1 MNRLFETLERLPT
14 SKECKFLPPVANY
27 EKDFVSRSTADTG
40 LPYFEFV
47 GDLNKSESDVRE
59 YRLIRLPNGL
69 TAFVI
74 HDSLES
80 KACAALDVNVG
91 SLADPPAFQ
100 GLAHFCEHLLFMGTT
115 KYPKENDYNAYLS
128 ANGGYSNAY
137 TDLEDT
143 CYYFEVT
150 YDALEG
156 ALDRFSQFFIDPLF
170 TEDCTDRE
178 VRAVDSEHKKNIQS
192 DMWRQYQIEK
202 ELSSPDHPFSMF
214 ATGNQATLSGA
225 AAELGVDLRGK
236 LLEFHAKYYS
246 ADIMKLVVV
255 GRDSLDQLTEWAV
268 SKFSP
273 ILSKGMTKPLFKGHP
288 LTEREM
294 GKFIRVKSIRQQRTL
309 DMTFAL
315 PDVKPFRQT
324 KPSRYLGSLV
334 GHEGKGSILSYVKR
348 RGWATSIVAGRSPTS
363 AEGFDMF
370 KVTVSLTEL
379 GLEKYEDV
387 IRVVFAFMQLLQS
400 KKPQK
405 WFQDELQRVSEIEY
419 KFLEKSE
426 AVNLASNLAN
436 TMQNRYLEPEWVLS
450 DGMLLNE
457 FDEELIEWVQGFLV
471 PDNFR
476 ILLAARELD
485 VDFGLT
491 EKYYGVSY
499 RVDAIP
505 DALMQELRGELRF
518 DELSLP
524 EPNLF
529 IPDNLEVKG
538 QKTSAD
544 PTAEPTLLRLAEG
557 LELWFKQDDRFF
569 LPRGEV
575 RINIE
580 NPRAYE
586 SPLSSIFSQL
596 FVLVLKDS
604 LSEITYDAQVAG
616 LWFDIHESV
625 DGFSISVDGFNDKLP
640 QLLRILLTTIKNYK
654 VDDTQ
659 FEVYSREVRK
669 KLDNVRHAEP
679 YSHVQ
684 TNTHYLNYATVWRY
698 SDKLSA
704 FPLVNKQRLQKFI
717 ESLFEQTRVQM
728 IVMGNFAEQDA
739 LDMADMVIDVL
750 GSKPLPDYAR
760 QWSRVLLHNPGSYVH
775 YATMPEDANVN
786 SSIDV
791 SIYTGLTQNDW
802 ERVVLD
808 LTHII
813 IQEPFFDQLRTKE
826 QLGYITYCSDRKYSD
841 GHMTLRLLV
850 QSETNPAYV
859 SQRIS
864 HFVRGFRKRLVD
876 MTQEEFERY
885 VNSLKVKREEKL
897 KNLYGETSRYWTH
910 VCSGYYLFDK
920 IDRDLANLAIV
931 GKDDIV
937 AFWDKYINPSTALSL
952 TSLTAAIWSTKIAQP
967 SDEDLVKY
975 PEISIALHG
984 CLLRDGISNPT
995 LEAVDA
1001 FVQSLA
1007 PGDTED
1013 EALARM
1019 IQALCQPVA
1028 TLGED
1033 AEKTAKAIEKISEP
1047 ASYVRTAL
1055 SMAIEQASRDQSV
1068 AACNGDLVRP
1078 SVMVNGKANELTVG
1092 DNCGGAKSS
1101 LKNIGVIKTPD
1112 GAWVFREA
1120 STFKATLCQS
1130 GAPIPT
1136 RPLVPKY
1143 K

>member
-1 MNRLFETLERLPT
+1 MNRVFETLERLPT
-14 SKECKFLPPVANY
+14 SKECKFLPPVADY
-27 EKDFVSRSTADTG
+27 EKDFVSRSTADSG

-80 KACAALDVNVG
+80 KACASLDVNVG

-115 KYPKENDYNAYLS
+115 KYPKENDYNA
-128 ANGGYSNAY
+128 
-137 TDLEDT
+137 
-143 CYYFEVT
+143 
-150 YDALEG
+150 
-156 ALDRFSQFFIDPLF
+156 
-170 TEDCTDRE
+170 
-178 VRAVDSEHKKNIQS
+178 
-192 DMWRQYQIEK
+192 
-202 ELSSPDHPFSMF
+202 
-214 ATGNQATLSGA
+214 
-225 AAELGVDLRGK
+225 
-236 LLEFHAKYYS
+236 
-246 ADIMKLVVV
+246 
-255 GRDSLDQLTEWAV
+255 
-268 SKFSP
+268 
-273 ILSKGMTKPLFKGHP
+273 
-288 LTEREM
+288 
-294 GKFIRVKSIRQQRTL
+294 
-309 DMTFAL
+309 
-315 PDVKPFRQT
+315 
-324 KPSRYLGSLV
+324 
-334 GHEGKGSILSYVKR
+334 
-348 RGWATSIVAGRSPTS
+348 
-363 AEGFDMF
+363 GFDMF

-400 KKPQK
+400 KRPQK

-426 AVNLASNLAN
+426 SVNLASNLAN
-436 TMQNRYLEPEWVLS
+436 TMQNRYLEPQWVLS

-457 FDEELIEWVQGFLV
+457 FDEELVEWVQGFLV

-476 ILLAARELD
+476 IVLAARELD
-485 VDFGLT
+485 VDFDLT

-499 RVDAIP
+499 RVDDIP

-538 QKTSAD
+538 QKTLAD

-625 DGFSISVDGFNDKLP
+625 DGFNISVDGFNDKLP

-669 KLDNVRHAEP
+669 KLDNARHAEP
-679 YSHVQ
+679 YNHVQ

-704 FPLVNKQRLQKFI
+704 FSLVSKPRLQKFI
-717 ESLFEQTRVQM
+717 DSLFEQTRIQM

-739 LDMADMVIDVL
+739 LDMTDMVIDVL

-760 QWSRVLLHNPGSYVH
+760 QWSRALLHNPGSYVH
-775 YATMPEDANVN
+775 YDTMPEDANVN
-786 SSIDV
+786 SSIDM

-826 QLGYITYCSDRKYSD
+826 QLGYITYSSDRKYSD
-841 GHMTLRLLV
+841 GYMTLRLLV
-850 QSETNPAYV
+850 QSEANPAYV
-859 SQRIS
+859 SQRIG

-885 VNSLKVKREEKL
+885 ANSLKVKREEKL

-937 AFWDKYINPSTALSL
+937 AFWDKYINPATAQSL
-952 TSLTAAIWSTKIAQP
+952 TTLTAAIWSTKLVQP
-967 SDEDLVKY
+967 SDEDLAKY

-984 CLLRDGISNPT
+984 CLLRDGVSEPT

-1019 IQALCQPVA
+1019 VKALCQP
-1028 TLGED
+1028 GED
-1033 AEKTAKAIEKISEP
+1033 AEKSAKAVEKISEP

-1055 SMAIEQASRDQSV
+1055 SMAIEQAPRDQ
-1068 AACNGDLVRP
+1068 CNGDLVRP
-1078 SVMVNGKANELTVG
+1078 PVVTNGKANEPAV
-1092 DNCGGAKSS
+1092 GGAKSS